1 MEIGNNVRKKVE
13 LAFLAD
19 KANKEELANIWR
31 DQDQIK
37 LASRQD
43 GFENI
48 IKPTYRYDERLKIQV
63 EVDKPPTS
71 LFMELGHDRTNGSG
85 DKHYRKYYPDEL
97 EKIRDERGELLVESP
112 FLTELIKRAKA
123 VKSVGLL
130 GALFGGGD

>member
-37 LASRQD
+37 LALRQD

-48 IKPTYRYDERLKIQV
+48 IKPTYRYDERLKI
-63 EVDKPPTS
+63 
-71 LFMELGHDRTNGSG
+71 
-85 DKHYRKYYPDEL
+85 
-97 EKIRDERGELLVESP
+97 
-112 FLTELIKRAKA
+112 
-123 VKSVGLL
+123 
-130 GALFGGGD
+130 